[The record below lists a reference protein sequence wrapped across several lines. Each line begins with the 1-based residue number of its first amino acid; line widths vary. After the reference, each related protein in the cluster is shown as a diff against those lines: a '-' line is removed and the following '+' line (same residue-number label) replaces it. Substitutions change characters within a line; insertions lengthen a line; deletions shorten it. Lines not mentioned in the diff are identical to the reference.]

1 MHMFLERTRV
11 KLEELKKNN
20 HLHVEQSGLE
30 QRAAVLRSAL
40 AVGVVF
46 NIAPHLRHTESDY
59 KTGPV
64 HSGLGRR
71 HLVFNIAPHLRHIES
86 DYETGPVYSGLGD
99 WQPECV
105 SSVSTLGLH
114 FSENSVDEDAP
125 PSKRGFQ

>member
-59 KTGPV
+59 
-64 HSGLGRR
+64 
-71 HLVFNIAPHLRHIES
+71 
-86 DYETGPVYSGLGD
+86 ETGPVYSGLGD